1 MKTEG
6 KPSDNTN
13 SPHKNS
19 SEPRESKGKT
29 NVSPSVKI
37 DNRYPDLTVFF
48 IMRVRRYSVN
58 MSAHRY
64 TLRTTRVM
72 GCLNYYLFRTRTY
85 SVTDGGGGKGG
96 RDGQRERG
104 EREREREREGGGGR
118 GVTGR
123 RMDDVDSYAARNT
136 MNFGISA
143 SE

>member
-29 NVSPSVKI
+29 NVSPSLKI
-37 DNRYPDLTVFF
+37 DNRYPDLTVF

-64 TLRTTRVM
+64 TLRTTRHGM
-72 GCLNYYLFRTRTY
+72 PSYYLFKTHTC
-85 SVTDGGGGKGG
+85 SVTDRGGGKGG
-96 RDGQRERG
+96 G
-104 EREREREREGGGGR
+104 ERERERERERWVGE

-123 RMDDVDSYAARNT
+123 RMDDVDKLRC
-136 MNFGISA
+136 
-143 SE
+143 